1 MTDKKINESILSEEL
16 KLSFLNII
24 DHFWISI
31 LFFSMPFLIILISI
45 NKPFDFKNERFIIIL
60 IVSFSIS
67 LFGYFLQKSKLKLK
81 SVQTNFS
88 YEVLIQK
95 IESLAVDLNWELKVK
110 KSNYFL
116 FVTNPKLTSGSWGEQ
131 ITVLIK
137 GNRVYVNSVC
147 DLNKRTSI
155 VSFGRNKKNELAILQ
170 NIK

>member
-1 MTDKKINESILSEEL
+1 M
-16 KLSFLNII
+16 
-24 DHFWISI
+24 
-31 LFFSMPFLIILISI
+31 
-45 NKPFDFKNERFIIIL
+45 
-60 IVSFSIS
+60 
-67 LFGYFLQKSKLKLK
+67 
-81 SVQTNFS
+81 
-88 YEVLIQK
+88 
-95 IESLAVDLNWELKVK
+95 
-110 KSNYFL
+110 

>member
-1 MTDKKINESILSEEL
+1 MTDKKINESILSGEL

-95 IESLAVDLNWELKVK
+95 IESLAVDLNWELKEK
-110 KSNYFL
+110 KVIIFCL
-116 FVTNPKLTSGSWGEQ
+116 
-131 ITVLIK
+131 
-137 GNRVYVNSVC
+137 
-147 DLNKRTSI
+147 
-155 VSFGRNKKNELAILQ
+155 
-170 NIK
+170 